1 MASRFSVLGG
11 LTLAVGVLGAVLVSG
26 TPYSRASTAA
36 EKHAPKALAAPAA
49 ADEATQRLEAAHV
62 VSTFE
67 IYSVNNLE
75 SVTVRYV
82 DGRITP
88 ESKKQV
94 DHLLRCLR
102 TERERPIDPK
112 LVDALRAVAHEV
124 DKPLGLVSAYRAPL
138 HRWEHNFHNSA
149 QAADIRVEG
158 MPAYK
163 LRNIARK
170 LGIAGIGH
178 YPTTNMIHIDVRD
191 VPYSWIDW
199 SGPSAVEP
207 RRKE

>member
-1 MASRFSVLGG
+1 MPRRTGLSVAGG
-11 LTLAVGVLGAVLVSG
+11 LTLGAAALGVMLVSG
-26 TPYSRASTAA
+26 TPYSRAAT
-36 EKHAPKALAAPAA
+36 HHGPKSLQPPAA
-49 ADEATQRLEAAHV
+49 TDEEAQRLEPAHV

-67 IYSVNNLE
+67 LYSVNNLE

-82 DGRITP
+82 DDRIDP

-102 TERERPIDPK
+102 TDREKEIDPK

-124 DKPLGLVSAYRAPL
+124 DKPLGLVSGYRAPL
-138 HRWEHNFHNSA
+138 HRWEHNYHNRG
-149 QAADIRVEG
+149 QAADIRVDG

-170 LGIAGIGH
+170 LGIKGIGH
-178 YPTTNMIHIDVRD
+178 YPTTNMIHVDVRD

-199 SGPSAVEP
+199 SGPTVLAHK
-207 RRKE
+207 RK